1 MTSTFSLERPLRI
14 RRIRRLWQVAA
25 HVVMYTWRSGCSA
38 GTNWKRHVQTLHHTR
53 REKSCIHSIV
63 ASLYYTMPSAQR
75 KRNRWRLDFK
85 YFYFYFFSIAGIVIL
100 NILYVRETEFKQW
113 ITKKPSNTRHWTD
126 TQNTT
131 ANVCAVLLFE
141 QGGGGH
147 APEFVHHTRRITP

>member
-1 MTSTFSLERPLRI
+1 MTSTFSLERPL
-14 RRIRRLWQVAA
+14 RIRRLWQVAA

-38 GTNWKRHVQTLHHTR
+38 ETNWKRHVQTLHHTR
-53 REKSCIHSIV
+53 REKSWIHSIV